1 MVDHKDNGQ
10 RVNIS
15 ELLRDL
21 FIKHSECMKKIHELQ
36 ARLDK
41 E

>member
-1 MVDHKDNGQ
+1 MVDHKENGQ

-21 FIKHSECMKKIHELQ
+21 FIKHSECMKKIHELS
-36 ARLDK
+36 DK
-41 E
+41 LKEE